1 MHLLKSTVHRVLN
14 YVVRKLVFHAGR
26 LAALQ
31 GSFKDS
37 AAALSRSFL
46 PSSPFH
52 SPVLHNTLE
61 RIASAPTYPLS
72 AAALTAPLHARQSQ
86 LGFPTERLHASAQR
100 AVITMS
106 GSVLGGFG
114 IAWAGWASE
123 LGLAGGFISVG
134 MGAETAMGVGMLGAA
149 VGVRWA
155 VSRWDSARR
164 RWWKDWDRVGEG
176 LERDLKVGHM
186 AVFLAVL
193 SLLTS
198 MLCGFQA
205 ALTRTMDQHV
215 VLVPETA
222 CSGLEELVA
231 KRQAEVQELKEEVQT
246 LEAEVDSR
254 SNNNSS

>member
-1 MHLLKSTVHRVLN
+1 M
-14 YVVRKLVFHAGR
+14 FHAGR

-31 GSFKDS
+31 DSFKDS
-37 AAALSRSFL
+37 AAALSRSFP

-61 RIASAPTYPLS
+61 RIASAPSYPLT

-114 IAWAGWASE
+114 VAWAGWASE
-123 LGLAGGFISVG
+123 LGLAGGFFSVG

-155 VSRWDSARR
+155 VARWDSARR

-176 LERDLKVGHM
+176 LERDLKVGRLI
-186 AVFLAVL
+186 VFLTIARF
-193 SLLTS
+193 TNKH
-198 MLCGFQA
+198 GFQA
-205 ALTRTMDQHV
+205 ALTCTMDRHV
-215 VLVPETA
+215 LLVPETA
-222 CSGLEELVA
+222 CSGLKELVA
-231 KRQAEVQELKEEVQT
+231 KREAEVQELKEEVQT

-254 SNNNSS
+254 T